1 DRAME
6 TLSHYPNFRVVI
18 KGHTGLRGDPEENQL
33 LSQERAESVARY
45 LGVTYNLDL
54 NRLRV
59 VGLGSKLP
67 LPQQPGES
75 ERAYA
80 YRLPRVELSLVAEAI

>member
-1 DRAME
+1 ME

-45 LGVTYNLDL
+45 LGVTYNVDS
-54 NRLRV
+54 NRLRI

-67 LPQQPGES
+67 LPQLPGES
-75 ERAYA
+75 ERAYS
-80 YRLPRVELSLVAEAI
+80 YRLPRVELALVAEAI

>member
-1 DRAME
+1 
-6 TLSHYPNFRVVI
+6 
-18 KGHTGLRGDPEENQL
+18 
-33 LSQERAESVARY
+33 VARY

-59 VGLGSKLP
+59 VGLGSTLP
-67 LPQQPGES
+67 LPQLPGES
-75 ERAYA
+75 ERAYG